1 MFALELNIVFFSY
14 KSKDMKQLL
23 TTLLFLLTLHV
34 YSQQKVET
42 MQMDSLISLWHTERA
57 EELKG
62 EWENQAM
69 VYGGNTMKFWHKYYG
84 DAPKH
89 VDFDAWWRECTS

>member
-42 MQMDSLISLWHTERA
+42 MQMDSLISHSQLVIC
-57 EELKG
+57 L
-62 EWENQAM
+62 
-69 VYGGNTMKFWHKYYG
+69 Y
-84 DAPKH
+84 
-89 VDFDAWWRECTS
+89 